1 MTLIALLSSIVISS
15 GALAWGFAQSG
26 FTYFSVWIIV
36 LGLGWLLS
44 IWQRWFWYSSF
55 ALVAVTVLAALGLWF
70 GFSPGWLFAGGIF
83 ALFAWDMTDFRQRL
97 VLMGRNDNTRGI
109 ERRHLLRVSL
119 LALAGMAL
127 ASVTM
132 LLRWEFNF
140 EWGALLVVVILLGLG
155 QLVGWF
161 RRQNK

>member
-1 MTLIALLSSIVISS
+1 LIALLSSILISS
-15 GALAWGFAQSG
+15 ASLAWGFAQSG
-26 FTYFSVWIIV
+26 FTSFSVWIII
-36 LGLGWLLS
+36 LGVGWFLAL
-44 IWQRWFWYSSF
+44 WQRWYWYSSF
-55 ALVAVTVLAALGLWF
+55 ALIVITILAALGLWY

-83 ALFAWDMTDFRQRL
+83 ALFAWDMAEFRQRL
-97 VLMGRNDNTRGI
+97 VVMAKNDNTRGI

-127 ASVTM
+127 ASITM
-132 LLRWEFNF
+132 LLRWQFTF

-161 RRQNK
+161 RK